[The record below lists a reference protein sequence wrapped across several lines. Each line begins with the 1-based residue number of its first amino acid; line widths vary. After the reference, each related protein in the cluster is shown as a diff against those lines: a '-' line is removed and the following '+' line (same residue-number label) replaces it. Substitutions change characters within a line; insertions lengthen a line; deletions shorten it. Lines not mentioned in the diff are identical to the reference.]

1 MYKLAVFDLDGTILD
16 TIEDLADALNH
27 TLELYSYP
35 LKSLDETRTMVGRGL
50 RNLLRSATGAS
61 SGEKLDSML
70 SELVSF
76 YSAHCAVKT
85 RPYPGIPEML
95 SQLRSRGIRT
105 AVLSNKR
112 DEVTVSLCSHFF
124 PGLFDVCRGE
134 RPGVP
139 IKPSPESFRSVMEEL
154 GVTPEETVYVGD
166 SEVDITTYG
175 NAGTDGII
183 VTWGFRSRADL
194 ESSGAG
200 LLIDTVDDLLSAL
213 TAD

>member
-27 TLELYSYP
+27 TLGLYSYP
-35 LKSLDETRTMVGRGL
+35 LKSLEETRAMVGRGL
-50 RNLLRSATGAS
+50 RNLLRSATGVS
-61 SGEKLDSML
+61 DGEKLDSML

-76 YSAHCAVKT
+76 YSAHSAVKT

-95 SQLRSRGIRT
+95 SQLRARGIRT

-124 PGLFDVCRGE
+124 PGLFDICRGE
-134 RPGVP
+134 KPGVP

-154 GVTPEETVYVGD
+154 GVSAEETVYVGD
-166 SEVDITTYG
+166 SEVDITTYR

-194 ESSGAG
+194 ESSGAD
-200 LLIDTVDDLLSAL
+200 LLIDTVDAL
-213 TAD
+213 TAALISD